1 MKVAIIGSRDLD
13 VDIEKYIPE
22 NTTMIISG
30 GAKGIDSL
38 AENYANE
45 HNIPTIIFEPDYSKY
60 GRKAPLVRNQLIAKE
75 ADIIVAIWDGK
86 SKGTAYTIN
95 YAQKIGKCTY
105 TYFIHE
111 GLDI

>member
-38 AENYANE
+38 AESYANK

-75 ADIIVAIWDGK
+75 ADIVVAIWDGK

-105 TYFIHE
+105 TYAIIK
-111 GLDI
+111 D

>member
-1 MKVAIIGSRDLD
+1 MKVAIIGSRNLD

-38 AENYANE
+38 AETYANE

-60 GRKAPLVRNQLIAKE
+60 GRKAPIVRNQLIAKE
-75 ADIIVAIWDGK
+75 ADIVVAIWDGK

-95 YAQKIGKCTY
+95 YAQKIGKRTY
-105 TYFIHE
+105 TYAIMK
-111 GLDI
+111 D

>member
-1 MKVAIIGSRDLD
+1 MKVAIIGSRNLD

-38 AENYANE
+38 AETYANE
-45 HNIPTIIFEPDYSKY
+45 HNISTIIFKPDYSKY

-75 ADIIVAIWDGK
+75 ADIVVAIWDGK

-95 YAQKIGKCTY
+95 YAQKIGKRTY
-105 TYFIHE
+105 TYTIMK
-111 GLDI
+111 D